1 MNLVID
7 ATVAIKWFVAE
18 QDSQA
23 ALKLCA
29 PRFDCH
35 APDLL
40 IAETTNLAWQ
50 KTMRGEIEAA
60 QATQIAQHLW
70 SYVQNLHEA
79 ARLNRR
85 ALEIALA
92 LRHPVYG
99 CLYLACAE
107 LVQGAMVTADRRLIE
122 VVQKTDFAP
131 HVHHITALPG
141 ELLPA

>member
-7 ATVAIKWFVAE
+7 ASVAIKWFVAE
-18 QDSQA
+18 RDTQA
-23 ALKLCA
+23 ALKLRA

-40 IAETTNLAWQ
+40 VVETTNLAWQ
-50 KTMRGEIEAA
+50 KAMRGEIEAA
-60 QATQIAQHLW
+60 QATQIAQHLC

-79 ARLNRR
+79 TRLNRR

-92 LRHPVYG
+92 LRHPVYD

-107 LVQGAMVTADRRLIE
+107 LVRGALITADPRLLE
-122 VVQKTDFAP
+122 VVAKTDFAAR
-131 HVHHITALPG
+131 VHHIAALPG